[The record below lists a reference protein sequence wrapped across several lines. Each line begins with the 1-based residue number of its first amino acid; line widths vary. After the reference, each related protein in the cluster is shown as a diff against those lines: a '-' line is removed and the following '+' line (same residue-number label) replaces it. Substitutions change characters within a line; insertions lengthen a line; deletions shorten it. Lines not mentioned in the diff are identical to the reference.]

1 MAKPIRENIHSV
13 FNEYHS
19 RITCIIVLWQWL
31 EKRQRRPC
39 RDTTRKKR
47 NPKNHSHFVE
57 SGSRSVSAAFLR
69 CPTFPASGKFNA
81 NPTSL
86 PVPNISTDDPTNIA
100 LMSINRRSSVD
111 ERHPLL
117 NGSVEANAGIQTIVA
132 SDTGSN
138 IVGWDSSEDAD
149 NPRNW
154 STKAKTSIVIILTS
168 ITILSY
174 PTPLVVLI

>member
-1 MAKPIRENIHSV
+1 MRTPLHLLFPI
-13 FNEYHS
+13 F
-19 RITCIIVLWQWL
+19 
-31 EKRQRRPC
+31 
-39 RDTTRKKR
+39 
-47 NPKNHSHFVE
+47 
-57 SGSRSVSAAFLR
+57 
-69 CPTFPASGKFNA
+69 
-81 NPTSL
+81 
-86 PVPNISTDDPTNIA
+86 TDDPTNIT

-174 PTPLVVLI
+174 PTPLVVLT